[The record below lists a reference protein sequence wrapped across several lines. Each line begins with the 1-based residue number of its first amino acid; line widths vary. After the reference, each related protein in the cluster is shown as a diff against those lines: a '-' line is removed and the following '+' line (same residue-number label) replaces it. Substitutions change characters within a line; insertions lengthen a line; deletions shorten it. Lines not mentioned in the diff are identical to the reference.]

1 MIPYNGIPSITRE
14 NIMTNRHALGTVVI
28 ALMLLLASCA
38 DYPEGPFHRRDDDD
52 DHDSTGQVDTTG
64 GGSTDTTGNTGGGT
78 GSRDSS
84 VCFTRD
90 VLPILITNCTMA
102 ECHDADR
109 PEEGINLTTYDAI
122 IHGRETIVVPGS
134 PSKSKLYES
143 IVTDESDERMPPP
156 PRSLT
161 NAQIATIE
169 RWIREGAKN
178 RDCSADNG
186 GCNTS
191 NVTFTS
197 TIAPIMT
204 TWCTGCH
211 GGSSPSAGI
220 NLTQR
225 STVEAQAR
233 SGALLGSVM
242 HATGYASMPPGS
254 QRLDD
259 CSIAQIK
266 AWIDTGLK

>member
-1 MIPYNGIPSITRE
+1 MN
-14 NIMTNRHALGTVVI
+14 NRFATVMVAI
-28 ALMLLLASCA
+28 AFLVLVGSCA
-38 DYPEGPFHRRDDDD
+38 DYLEGPFHHRDGDD
-52 DHDSTGQVDTTG
+52 DHDTTQQSDTTNH
-64 GGSTDTTGNTGGGT
+64 SDTTGNGHSDTTGNGGAGT
-78 GSRDSS
+78 GTHDTT

-90 VLPILITNCTMA
+90 VLPILISNCTMA

-109 PEEGINLTTYDAI
+109 PKEGVNLTSYDAI
-122 IHGRETIVVPGS
+122 MHGRETSVVPGN
-134 PSKSKLYES
+134 PSRSSLYRALL
-143 IVTDESDERMPPP
+143 ESDPEERMPPA

-161 NAQIATIE
+161 NAQIAVIE

-178 RDCSADNG
+178 RDCSGDNT

-191 NVTFTS
+191 NVTYTA

-204 TWCTGCH
+204 TWCNGCH
-211 GGSSPSAGI
+211 SGTRPSAGI
-220 NLTQR
+220 DLSLR

-233 SGALLGSVM
+233 TGFLMGTITHASGFV
-242 HATGYASMPPGS
+242 SMPPGS
-254 QRLDD
+254 QKMDD

>member
-1 MIPYNGIPSITRE
+1 
-14 NIMTNRHALGTVVI
+14 MTNRYALATVAV
-28 ALMLLLASCA
+28 AFLLLVASCA
-38 DYPEGPFHRRDDDD
+38 DYLQGPFHHRDDDD
-52 DHDSTGQVDTTG
+52 DHDTTGQVDTTG
-64 GGSTDTTGNTGGGT
+64 GGSTDTTGNTGGGNTGGGT
-78 GSRDSS
+78 GSHDSS

-109 PEEGINLTTYDAI
+109 PEEGVNLTSYDAI
-122 IHGRETIVVPGS
+122 MHGRETIVVPGS
-134 PSKSKLYES
+134 PSRSKLYES
-143 IVTDESDERMPPP
+143 LVTDESDERMPPP

-186 GCNTS
+186 GCNTA
-191 NVTFTS
+191 NVTYTS

-225 STVEAQAR
+225 STVESQAR

-242 HATGYASMPPGS
+242 HTSGYASMPPGS